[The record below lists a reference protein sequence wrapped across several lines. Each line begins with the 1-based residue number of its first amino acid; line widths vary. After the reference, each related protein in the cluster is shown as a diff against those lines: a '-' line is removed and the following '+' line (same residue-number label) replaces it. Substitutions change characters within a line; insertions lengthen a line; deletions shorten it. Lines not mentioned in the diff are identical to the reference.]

1 MDCKSITELFA
12 LHTEILIVIVL
23 SVNEKKETEFQ
34 IQSLYLFRM
43 ANR

>member
-1 MDCKSITELFA
+1 MDCKSMTELFA
-12 LHTEILIVIVL
+12 LQTEILFVIAL